1 MRAFGY
7 NNMERSKIFKKGKVS
22 ERFDFQANTREK
34 VTLKTD
40 VVCVVDGGWG
50 AWATWSHCSK
60 TCGSGVESRARSC
73 DSPTPSGGGQ
83 PCVGDTT
90 ETRTCNLGICA
101 SKINIYPFIQWVKL
115 FSAWN
120 ILIKMQVKLSP

>member
-1 MRAFGY
+1 MKD
-7 NNMERSKIFKKGKVS
+7 STFK
-22 ERFDFQANTREK
+22 QTREK

-83 PCVGDTT
+83 PCAGDTT

-101 SKINIYPFIQWVKL
+101 SKINIYPFIQCMGKII
-115 FSAWN
+115 FSMKYPN
-120 ILIKMQVKLSP
+120 

>member
-40 VVCVVDGGWG
+40 VVCSGRWL
-50 AWATWSHCSK
+50 
-60 TCGSGVESRARSC
+60 GSMGDLES
-73 DSPTPSGGGQ
+73 
-83 PCVGDTT
+83 
-90 ETRTCNLGICA
+90 L
-101 SKINIYPFIQWVKL
+101 
-115 FSAWN
+115 
-120 ILIKMQVKLSP
+120 